1 MAEKAQLSRYRAN
14 KSSKLHRLFGG
25 ALLLSA
31 VSVGTL
37 VLSPRLDGSST
48 RVPLHA
54 AETLQKC
61 RQLDMTPGPPPEFW
75 SRTESDRFVEGT
87 QPVYIKNAT
96 IWTGGVDGLEVIKGD
111 LLLARGLIQQVGSI
125 SASALEQYSD
135 LVEYD
140 AEGAWVSPGI
150 FDLHSHMGVYSLPEL
165 DGASD
170 GNSLK
175 GDMQPW
181 LRSLDG
187 LNTHDDAYK
196 PVVAGGV
203 TTGVILPGSA
213 NGIGGQAFVIK
224 YRPTAEKS
232 PSSMLLEPPHSII
245 NGSNVDPSLP
255 PRWRQMKHACGENP
269 SRIYDQTR
277 MDTIWHFRQSYNQA
291 RQIKEKQDAY
301 CSAAMAGNWN
311 GLGEFPE
318 DLQWEALVDVLR
330 GRVKIHNHCYEAVDL
345 DGIVRLTNEFKF
357 SIAAFH
363 HAHETY
369 LVPDLLKKAYGGPP
383 AAAIFATNARYKRE
397 AYRGSEFAPK
407 ILADNGIKVVMKSDH
422 PVINSRYLLHEAQQA
437 HYYGL
442 PENLALASVTSTPAT
457 VAGLDHRVGFIR
469 TGYDAD
475 VVIWDSHP
483 LALGATPKQ
492 VFIDGIAQLEDPF
505 SVTKPAV
512 FQKVP
517 ETPDFEKEAKDAVK
531 YDGLPPLTAQK
542 TSDIV
547 VFTNV
552 SNVFVKQDNAVVN
565 TLSDAAGG
573 VVVVKGGNIVCSG
586 SCPEAFSP
594 SYAAAEFIDLEGGS
608 ISPGLIS
615 FGSPLGLEHIM
626 GEPSTNDGSVP
637 DALTGS
643 VPAILGPDAIIHA
656 VDGLQ
661 FETRDM
667 LIAYRAGV
675 TTGVTAP
682 SGSSFISGYSTAF
695 STSSSHKLE
704 KGAIV
709 QSVGALHVAVTMNS
723 GVSVSTQIAALRALL
738 LNSPAF
744 DQVRQGSMPLVINV
758 DSADVMATLIQLKS
772 EVEASTGETLKITFV
787 GGSESHLLASEISG
801 AGIGVVLI
809 PSRPFPNTWEGRR
822 FMPGP
827 PLSHDTIIGY
837 LLAHNITVGIGTQGQ
852 AYARNTRFD
861 VGWAAL
867 SAFSGLSK
875 TDALALATTNLEQLL
890 GISSPSD
897 DLVVSKAGSLLDFEA
912 KVVGVISPR
921 KGVVDLF

>member
-1 MAEKAQLSRYRAN
+1 MAEKAQLSPYRAN
-14 KSSKLHRLFGG
+14 KSSKLHRLLGG

-31 VSVGTL
+31 VSIGTL

-87 QPVYIKNAT
+87 RPVYIKNAT
-96 IWTGGVDGLEVIKGD
+96 IWTGGVDGLEVIKRD

-150 FDLHSHMGVYSLPEL
+150 FDLHSHMGVSSLPVL

-170 GNSLK
+170 TDSLK

-187 LNTHDDAYK
+187 LNTHDDGYK

-269 SRIYDQTR
+269 SSVYDQTR

-291 RQIKEKQDAY
+291 RQIKEKQDAI
-301 CSAAMAGNWN
+301 
-311 GLGEFPE
+311 PE

-369 LVPDLLKKAYGGPP
+369 LVPDLLKKAYGTLPLP
-383 AAAIFATNARYKRE
+383 SVARYKRE

-407 ILADNGIKVVMKSDH
+407 ILAENGIKVVMKSDH
-422 PVINSRYLLHEAQQA
+422 PLTNSRYLLHEAQQA

-442 PENLALASVTSTPAT
+442 PDNLALASVTSTPAT

-492 VFIDGIAQLEDPF
+492 
-505 SVTKPAV
+505 PAV

-542 TSDIV
+542 TSDVV

-565 TLSDAAGG
+565 TLSEAAGG

-586 SCPEAFSP
+586 SCPNAFSS

-608 ISPGLIS
+608 ISS
-615 FGSPLGLEHIM
+615 SLGLEHIM

-637 DALTGS
+637 DALSGS

-661 FETRDM
+661 FESRDM

-695 STSSSHKLE
+695 STGSSHKLA

-738 LNSPAF
+738 LKSHAF

-758 DSADVMATLIQLKS
+758 DSADIMATLIQLKS
-772 EVEASTGETLKITFV
+772 EVEVSTGETLKFTFV

-801 AGIGVVLI
+801 AGIGVILI
-809 PSRPFPNTWEGRR
+809 PSRPFPITWEGRR

-837 LLAHNITVGIGTQGQ
+837 LLAHNITVGIGIQNQ
-852 AYARNTRFD
+852 SYARNTRFD

-890 GISSPSD
+890 GISSR
-897 DLVVSKAGSLLDFEA
+897 AGSLLDFEA